1 MYQTKF
7 PLVQGVSLK
16 ASAGAVIGYCVG
28 TFAKQLSKIL
38 IWWTALVILLL
49 KWLEWCNYVT
59 INYLK
64 IDADIFHL
72 VAKAK
77 EGGENSLEN
86 KVKKFVTHALPLVG
100 SGISAFYYGFK
111 NGA

>member
-1 MYQTKF
+1 M
-7 PLVQGVSLK
+7 
-16 ASAGAVIGYCVG
+16 
-28 TFAKQLSKIL
+28 
-38 IWWTALVILLL
+38 
-49 KWLEWCNYVT
+49 
-59 INYLK
+59 INYQK

-86 KVKKFVTHALPLVG
+86 RVKKFITHALPLVG
-100 SGISAFYYGFK
+100 SGVSAFYYGFK